1 MLGERCSRIGLATT
15 SPWIFQATV
24 VPALVM
30 PFCESGATS
39 LSSEIAC
46 KTEKEQT
53 VFFTAVN
60 PMFAHPHKQQDY
72 DVTKPRIAVY
82 KQNEKNISEYCVL
95 GQFES
100 CSEEGVDVLSNKI
113 QRNHPS
119 QHSPSSVY

>member
-30 PFCESGATS
+30 PSCESGATS

-60 PMFAHPHKQQDY
+60 LMFAHPHKQRDY
-72 DVTKPRIAVY
+72 DVTKPRL
-82 KQNEKNISEYCVL
+82 QST
-95 GQFES
+95 
-100 CSEEGVDVLSNKI
+100 NKI
-113 QRNHPS
+113 GKDFRILCTGPI
-119 QHSPSSVY
+119 